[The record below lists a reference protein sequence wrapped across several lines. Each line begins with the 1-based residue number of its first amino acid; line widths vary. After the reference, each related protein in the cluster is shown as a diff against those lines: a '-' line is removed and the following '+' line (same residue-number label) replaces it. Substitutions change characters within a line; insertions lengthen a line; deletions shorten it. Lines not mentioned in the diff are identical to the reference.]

1 MFGLT
6 LAVTFFLKFRETLMT
21 DFCDIF
27 CAGFTQ
33 KDQTPNEYLDVYKI
47 SCKTSPKICLLF
59 GLF

>member
-33 KDQTPNEYLDVYKI
+33 KDQTLAKLALKFVYFLGYFEN
-47 SCKTSPKICLLF
+47 TTF
-59 GLF
+59 